1 MFDFIKKY
9 HLYLLALVLYVPF
22 IFLGYGSDMDTYRVL
37 WMGQRFMTLLDY
49 VPSREPGFLVFETVT
64 NLLNLIGGSLLTNL
78 GVLSMSLVVIY
89 CFKQILEHY
98 QVPNPSL
105 LIMILMVQPYYWVN
119 STCTMDYLFALGF
132 SFLAFTLLIK
142 GNWVFGGMAIG
153 LAVGSRISAG
163 LTCAGILLFLFITL
177 PHLRRRMVLAGVV
190 ASVVGVICY
199 LPTADFVGWNLRFL
213 RPTIGGAEYW
223 SLYLRL
229 GRLFYKSLTFWS
241 IPVVLALL
249 AAGLLAVRQAASIR
263 RSPYAAIFI
272 FSAAMVLAYE
282 IFYFNI
288 PTEPAY
294 LLPSV
299 PFMLILLGVI
309 LKDKRWPL
317 AVVVCLVLV
326 SNFVAVDFA
335 RPNDVN
341 KATGAVYGL
350 WITPGHLVEDV
361 QARTLLAAS
370 HFHFEPTE

>member
-132 SFLAFTLLIK
+132 SFLAFTLLLK
-142 GNWVFGGMAIG
+142 GKGIFGGIAIG
-153 LAVGSRISAG
+153 LAVGSRLSAG

-177 PHLRRRMVLAGVV
+177 PQLRKQMIIAGFV
-190 ASVVGVICY
+190 AAVVGATCY
-199 LPTADFVGWNLRFL
+199 LPSADFVGWNLRFL
-213 RPTIGGAEYW
+213 HPTVGDAEYW
-223 SLYLRL
+223 SFYLRF
-229 GRLFYKSLTFWS
+229 GRLVYKSITFWS
-241 IPVVLALL
+241 IPVVVGLVAAAALGL
-249 AAGLLAVRQAASIR
+249 GRLKAILRSPQAGL
-263 RSPYAAIFI
+263 FI
-272 FSAAMVLAYE
+272 FSALMVAAYE
-282 IFYFNI
+282 AFYAYI
-288 PTEPAY
+288 PTEPTY

-299 PFMLILLGVI
+299 PFMLILLGLI
-309 LKDKRWPL
+309 LKDKRWMLP
-317 AVVVCLVLV
+317 VLV
-326 SNFVAVDFA
+326 GLMLLSNFVALEFA
-335 RPNDVN
+335 RPNVVN
-341 KATGAVYGL
+341 KATSAEYGL
-350 WITPGHLVEDV
+350 WLVPGHLVEDV
-361 QARTLLAAS
+361 QARSDMAAS
-370 HFHFEPTE
+370 HFHFTPTE